1 MKKFL
6 TMLCMLTCVL
16 SLTACGE
23 YEPTEMEQQKG
34 NEAVSMATNFILP
47 YMTSFFDDELV
58 ETVQENY
65 NVHEVESQVEEYF
78 SLYISM
84 VSQNYGINFGYDSI
98 DVEGNAILTGMVS
111 FNNTYD
117 ELGDIQISEGF
128 QGTYKVSGD
137 EIIVSVPVTGSKSDS
152 RGNVRTA
159 TAEFIFSNDIFLT
172 LESCALNLDQSMGEL
187 MMKAAMDTLMGMMT
201 VFTILILISLIIW
214 AMGGIPKLQA
224 KFSGKKEGKKDS
236 KETAIDNTIA
246 QIVEKEESTN
256 ESSDTELVAVI
267 AAAIAAYEGSQ
278 STDGFVVRSIRK
290 RR

>member
-1 MKKFL
+1 MKKIL

-16 SLTACGE
+16 GLTACGE

-58 ETVQENY
+58 EAVQENY
-65 NVHEVESQVEEYF
+65 NVHEVESQVEDYF

-84 VSQNYGINFGYDSI
+84 VSQNYNISFGYDSI

-117 ELGDIQISEGF
+117 ELGDIKTSEGF

-137 EIIVSVPVTGSKSDS
+137 EIIVSVPVTGTKTDS
-152 RGNVRTA
+152 NGNVRTA
-159 TAEFIFSNDIFLT
+159 TAELIFTNDIFLT
-172 LESCALNLDQSMGEL
+172 LKSCALNLDQSMGEL
-187 MMKAAMDTLMGMMT
+187 MAKAAMDTLMGMMT
-201 VFTILILISLIIW
+201 VFAVLILISIIIW

-224 KFSGKKEGKKDS
+224 KLAKKPESKKEES
-236 KETAIDNTIA
+236 IDNTIA
-246 QIVEKEESTN
+246 QIVEKEEST
-256 ESSDTELVAVI
+256 EDDTELVAVI

>member
-1 MKKFL
+1 
-6 TMLCMLTCVL
+6 MLCMLTCVL
-16 SLTACGE
+16 GLTACGE

-58 ETVQENY
+58 EAVQENY
-65 NVHEVESQVEEYF
+65 NVHEVESQVEDYF

-84 VSQNYGINFGYDSI
+84 VSQNYNINFGYDSI

-117 ELGDIQISEGF
+117 ELGDIKTSEGF

-137 EIIVSVPVTGSKSDS
+137 EIIVSVPVTGTKTDS
-152 RGNVRTA
+152 NGNVRTA
-159 TAEFIFSNDIFLT
+159 TAELIFTNDIFLT
-172 LESCALNLDQSMGEL
+172 LKSCALNLDQSMGEL
-187 MMKAAMDTLMGMMT
+187 MAKAAMDTLMGMMT
-201 VFTILILISLIIW
+201 VFAVLILISIIIW

-224 KFSGKKEGKKDS
+224 KLAKKPESKKEES
-236 KETAIDNTIA
+236 IDNTIA
-246 QIVEKEESTN
+246 QIVEKEEST
-256 ESSDTELVAVI
+256 EDDTELVAVI

>member
-16 SLTACGE
+16 GLTACGE

-34 NEAVSMATNFILP
+34 DEAVSMATNFILP

-58 ETVQENY
+58 EAVQENY
-65 NVHEVESQVEEYF
+65 NVHEVESQVEDYF

-84 VSQNYGINFGYDSI
+84 VSQNYNISFGYDSI

-117 ELGDIQISEGF
+117 ELGDIKTSEGF

-137 EIIVSVPVTGSKSDS
+137 EIIVSVPVTGTKTDS
-152 RGNVRTA
+152 NGNVRTA
-159 TAEFIFSNDIFLT
+159 TAELIFTNDIFLT
-172 LESCALNLDQSMGEL
+172 LKSCALNLDQSMGEL
-187 MMKAAMDTLMGMMT
+187 MAKAAMDTLMGMMT
-201 VFTILILISLIIW
+201 VFAVLILISIIIW

-224 KFSGKKEGKKDS
+224 KLAKKPDSKKEES
-236 KETAIDNTIA
+236 IDNTIA
-246 QIVEKEESTN
+246 QIVEKEEST
-256 ESSDTELVAVI
+256 EDDTELVAVI

>member
-16 SLTACGE
+16 GLTACGE

-34 NEAVSMATNFILP
+34 DEAVSMATNFILP

-58 ETVQENY
+58 EAVQENY
-65 NVHEVESQVEEYF
+65 NVHEVESQVEDYF

-84 VSQNYGINFGYDSI
+84 VSQNYNINFGYDSI

-117 ELGDIQISEGF
+117 ELGDIKTSEGF

-137 EIIVSVPVTGSKSDS
+137 EIIVSVPVTGTKTDSK
-152 RGNVRTA
+152 GNVRTA
-159 TAEFIFSNDIFLT
+159 TAELIFSNDIFLT
-172 LESCALNLDQSMGEL
+172 LKSCALNLDQTMGEL
-187 MMKAAMDTLMGMMT
+187 MIKAAMDTLMGMMT
-201 VFTILILISLIIW
+201 VFAVLILISIIIW

-224 KFSGKKEGKKDS
+224 KLAKKPESKKEES
-236 KETAIDNTIA
+236 IDNTIA
-246 QIVEKEESTN
+246 QIVEKEEST
-256 ESSDTELVAVI
+256 EDDTELVAVI

>member
-16 SLTACGE
+16 GLTACGE

-34 NEAVSMATNFILP
+34 DEAVSMATNFILP

-65 NVHEVESQVEEYF
+65 NVHEVESQVEDYF

-84 VSQNYGINFGYDSI
+84 VSQNYNISFGYDSI

-117 ELGDIQISEGF
+117 ELGDIKTSEGF

-137 EIIVSVPVTGSKSDS
+137 EIIVSVPVTGTKTDS
-152 RGNVRTA
+152 NGNVRTA
-159 TAEFIFSNDIFLT
+159 TAELIFTNDIFLT
-172 LESCALNLDQSMGEL
+172 LKSCALNLDQSMGEL
-187 MMKAAMDTLMGMMT
+187 MAKAAMDTLMGMMT
-201 VFTILILISLIIW
+201 VFAVLILISIIIW

-224 KFSGKKEGKKDS
+224 KLAKKPESKKEES
-236 KETAIDNTIA
+236 IDNTIA
-246 QIVEKEESTN
+246 QIVEKEEST
-256 ESSDTELVAVI
+256 EDDTELVAVI

>member
-16 SLTACGE
+16 GLTACGE

-34 NEAVSMATNFILP
+34 DEAISMATNFILP

-58 ETVQENY
+58 EAVQENY
-65 NVHEVESQVEEYF
+65 NVHEVESQVEDYF

-84 VSQNYGINFGYDSI
+84 VSQNYNISFGYDSI

-117 ELGDIQISEGF
+117 ELGDIKTSEGF

-137 EIIVSVPVTGSKSDS
+137 EIIVSVPVTGTKTDS
-152 RGNVRTA
+152 NGNVRTA
-159 TAEFIFSNDIFLT
+159 TAELIFTNDIFLT
-172 LESCALNLDQSMGEL
+172 LKSCALNLDQSMGEL
-187 MMKAAMDTLMGMMT
+187 MAKAAMDTLMGMMT
-201 VFTILILISLIIW
+201 VFAVLILISIIIW

-224 KFSGKKEGKKDS
+224 KLAKKPESKKEES
-236 KETAIDNTIA
+236 IDNTIA
-246 QIVEKEESTN
+246 QIVEKEEST
-256 ESSDTELVAVI
+256 EDDTELVAVI

>member
-1 MKKFL
+1 MKKIL

-16 SLTACGE
+16 GLTACRE

-34 NEAVSMATNFILP
+34 DEAVSMATNFILP

-58 ETVQENY
+58 EAVQENY
-65 NVHEVESQVEEYF
+65 NVHEVESQVEDYF

-84 VSQNYGINFGYDSI
+84 VSQNYNISFGYDSI

-117 ELGDIQISEGF
+117 ELGDIKTSEGF

-137 EIIVSVPVTGSKSDS
+137 EIIVSVPVTGTKTDS
-152 RGNVRTA
+152 NGNVRTA
-159 TAEFIFSNDIFLT
+159 TAELIFTNDIFLT
-172 LESCALNLDQSMGEL
+172 LKSCALNLDQSMGEL
-187 MMKAAMDTLMGMMT
+187 MAKAAMDTLMGMMT
-201 VFTILILISLIIW
+201 VFAVLILISIIIW

-224 KFSGKKEGKKDS
+224 KLAKKPESKKEES
-236 KETAIDNTIA
+236 IDNTIA
-246 QIVEKEESTN
+246 QIVEKEEST
-256 ESSDTELVAVI
+256 EDDTELVAVI

>member
-16 SLTACGE
+16 GLTACGE

-58 ETVQENY
+58 EAVQENY
-65 NVHEVESQVEEYF
+65 NVHEVESQVEDYF

-84 VSQNYGINFGYDSI
+84 VSQNYNISFGYDSI

-117 ELGDIQISEGF
+117 ELGDIKTSEGF

-137 EIIVSVPVTGSKSDS
+137 EIIVSVPVTGTKTDS
-152 RGNVRTA
+152 NGNVRTA
-159 TAEFIFSNDIFLT
+159 TAELIFTNDIFLT
-172 LESCALNLDQSMGEL
+172 LKSCALNLDQSMGEL
-187 MMKAAMDTLMGMMT
+187 MAKAAMDTLMGMMT
-201 VFTILILISLIIW
+201 VFAVLILISIIIR

-224 KFSGKKEGKKDS
+224 KLAKKPESKKEES
-236 KETAIDNTIA
+236 IDNTIA
-246 QIVEKEESTN
+246 QIVEKEEST
-256 ESSDTELVAVI
+256 EDDTELVAVI

>member
-16 SLTACGE
+16 GLTACEE

-58 ETVQENY
+58 EAVQENY
-65 NVHEVESQVEEYF
+65 NVHEVESQVEDYF

-84 VSQNYGINFGYDSI
+84 VSQNYNINFGYDSI

-117 ELGDIQISEGF
+117 ELGDIKTSEGF

-137 EIIVSVPVTGSKSDS
+137 EIIVSVPVTGTKTDS
-152 RGNVRTA
+152 NGNVRTA
-159 TAEFIFSNDIFLT
+159 TAELIFTNDIFLT
-172 LESCALNLDQSMGEL
+172 LKSCALNLDQSMGEL
-187 MMKAAMDTLMGMMT
+187 MAKAAMDTLMGMMT
-201 VFTILILISLIIW
+201 VFAVLILISIIIW

-224 KFSGKKEGKKDS
+224 KLAKKPESKKEES
-236 KETAIDNTIA
+236 IDNTIA
-246 QIVEKEESTN
+246 QIVEKEEST
-256 ESSDTELVAVI
+256 EDDTELVAVI

>member
-16 SLTACGE
+16 GLTACGE

-58 ETVQENY
+58 EAVQENY
-65 NVHEVESQVEEYF
+65 NVHEVESQVEDYF

-84 VSQNYGINFGYDSI
+84 VSQNYNINFGYDSI

-117 ELGDIQISEGF
+117 ELGDIKTSEGF

-137 EIIVSVPVTGSKSDS
+137 EIIVSVPVTGTKTDS
-152 RGNVRTA
+152 NGNVRTA
-159 TAEFIFSNDIFLT
+159 TAELIFTNDIFLT
-172 LESCALNLDQSMGEL
+172 LKSCALNLDQSMGEL
-187 MMKAAMDTLMGMMT
+187 MAKAAMDTLMGMMT
-201 VFTILILISLIIW
+201 VFAVLILISIIIW
-214 AMGGIPKLQA
+214 AMGGIPKLH
-224 KFSGKKEGKKDS
+224 G
-236 KETAIDNTIA
+236 
-246 QIVEKEESTN
+246 
-256 ESSDTELVAVI
+256 
-267 AAAIAAYEGSQ
+267 
-278 STDGFVVRSIRK
+278 
-290 RR
+290 

>member
-16 SLTACGE
+16 GLTACGE

-58 ETVQENY
+58 EAVQENY
-65 NVHEVESQVEEYF
+65 NVHEVESQVEDYF

-84 VSQNYGINFGYDSI
+84 VSQNYNINFGYDSI

-117 ELGDIQISEGF
+117 ELGDIKTSEGF

-137 EIIVSVPVTGSKSDS
+137 EIIVSVPVTGTKTDS
-152 RGNVRTA
+152 NGNVRTA
-159 TAEFIFSNDIFLT
+159 TAELIFTNDIFLT
-172 LESCALNLDQSMGEL
+172 LKSCALNLDQTMGEL
-187 MMKAAMDTLMGMMT
+187 MTKAAMDTLMGMMT
-201 VFTILILISLIIW
+201 VFAVLILISIIIW

-224 KFSGKKEGKKDS
+224 KLAKKPESKKEES
-236 KETAIDNTIA
+236 IDNTIA
-246 QIVEKEESTN
+246 QIVEKEEST
-256 ESSDTELVAVI
+256 EDDTELVAVI

>member
-16 SLTACGE
+16 GLTACGE

-58 ETVQENY
+58 EAVQENY

-84 VSQNYGINFGYDSI
+84 VSQNYNISFGYDSI

-117 ELGDIQISEGF
+117 ELGDIKTDEGF

-137 EIIVSVPVTGSKSDS
+137 EIIVSVPVTGTKTDS
-152 RGNVRTA
+152 NGNVRTA
-159 TAEFIFSNDIFLT
+159 TAELIFTNDIFLT
-172 LESCALNLDQSMGEL
+172 LKSCALNLDQTMGEL
-187 MMKAAMDTLMGMMT
+187 MTKAAMDTLMGMMT
-201 VFTILILISLIIW
+201 VFAVLILISIIIW

-224 KFSGKKEGKKDS
+224 KLAKKPESKKEES
-236 KETAIDNTIA
+236 IDNTIA
-246 QIVEKEESTN
+246 QIVEKEEST
-256 ESSDTELVAVI
+256 EDDTELVAVI

-278 STDGFVVRSIRK
+278 STDGFVVRSMRK

>member
-16 SLTACGE
+16 GLTACGE

-34 NEAVSMATNFILP
+34 DEAVSMSTNFILP

-58 ETVQENY
+58 EAVQKNY
-65 NVHEVESQVEEYF
+65 NVHEVESQVEDYF

-84 VSQNYGINFGYDSI
+84 VSQNYNISFGYDSI

-117 ELGDIQISEGF
+117 ELGDIKTSEGF

-137 EIIVSVPVTGSKSDS
+137 EIIVSVPVTGTKTDS
-152 RGNVRTA
+152 NGNVRTA
-159 TAEFIFSNDIFLT
+159 TAELIFTNDIFLT
-172 LESCALNLDQSMGEL
+172 LKSCALNLDQSMGEL
-187 MMKAAMDTLMGMMT
+187 MAKAAMDTLMGMMT
-201 VFTILILISLIIW
+201 VFAVLILISIIIW

-224 KFSGKKEGKKDS
+224 KLAKKPESKKEES
-236 KETAIDNTIA
+236 IDNTIA
-246 QIVEKEESTN
+246 QIVEKEEST
-256 ESSDTELVAVI
+256 EDDTELVAVI

>member
-16 SLTACGE
+16 GLTACGE

-58 ETVQENY
+58 EAVQENY
-65 NVHEVESQVEEYF
+65 NVHEVESQVEDYF

-84 VSQNYGINFGYDSI
+84 VSQNYNISFGYDSI

-117 ELGDIQISEGF
+117 ELGDIKTSEGF

-137 EIIVSVPVTGSKSDS
+137 EIIVSVPVTGTKTDS
-152 RGNVRTA
+152 NGNVRTA
-159 TAEFIFSNDIFLT
+159 TAELIFTNDIFLT
-172 LESCALNLDQSMGEL
+172 LKSCALNLDQSMGEL
-187 MMKAAMDTLMGMMT
+187 MAKAAMDTLMGMMT
-201 VFTILILISLIIW
+201 VFAVLILISIIIW
-214 AMGGIPKLQA
+214 TMGGIPKLQA
-224 KFSGKKEGKKDS
+224 KLAKKPESKKEES
-236 KETAIDNTIA
+236 IDNTIA
-246 QIVEKEESTN
+246 QIVEKEEST
-256 ESSDTELVAVI
+256 EDDTELVAVI

>member
-16 SLTACGE
+16 GLTACGE

-34 NEAVSMATNFILP
+34 DEAVSMATNFILP

-58 ETVQENY
+58 EAVQENY
-65 NVHEVESQVEEYF
+65 NVHEVESQVEDYF

-84 VSQNYGINFGYDSI
+84 VSQNYNINFGYDSI

-117 ELGDIQISEGF
+117 ELGDIKTSEGF

-137 EIIVSVPVTGSKSDS
+137 EIIVSVPVTGTKTDS
-152 RGNVRTA
+152 NGNVRTA
-159 TAEFIFSNDIFLT
+159 TAELIFSNDIFLT
-172 LESCALNLDQSMGEL
+172 LKSCALNLDQTMGEL
-187 MMKAAMDTLMGMMT
+187 MIKAAMDTLMGMMT
-201 VFTILILISLIIW
+201 VFAVLILISIIIW

-224 KFSGKKEGKKDS
+224 KLAKKPESKKEES
-236 KETAIDNTIA
+236 IDNTIA
-246 QIVEKEESTN
+246 QIVEKEENT
-256 ESSDTELVAVI
+256 EDDTELVAVI

>member
-1 MKKFL
+1 MKKIL

-16 SLTACGE
+16 GLTACGE

-34 NEAVSMATNFILP
+34 DEAVSMSTNFILP

-58 ETVQENY
+58 EAVQKNY
-65 NVHEVESQVEEYF
+65 NVHEVESQVEDYF

-84 VSQNYGINFGYDSI
+84 VSQNYNINFGYDSI

-117 ELGDIQISEGF
+117 ELGDIKTSEGF

-137 EIIVSVPVTGSKSDS
+137 EIIVSVPVTGTKTDS
-152 RGNVRTA
+152 NGNVRTA
-159 TAEFIFSNDIFLT
+159 TAELIFTNDIFLT
-172 LESCALNLDQSMGEL
+172 LKSCALNLDQSMGEL
-187 MMKAAMDTLMGMMT
+187 MTKAAMDTLMGMMT
-201 VFTILILISLIIW
+201 VFAVLILISIIIW

-224 KFSGKKEGKKDS
+224 KLAKKPESKKEES
-236 KETAIDNTIA
+236 IDNTIA
-246 QIVEKEESTN
+246 QIVEKEEST
-256 ESSDTELVAVI
+256 EDDTELVAVI

>member
-16 SLTACGE
+16 GLTACGE

-58 ETVQENY
+58 EAVQENY
-65 NVHEVESQVEEYF
+65 NVHEVESQVEDYF

-84 VSQNYGINFGYDSI
+84 VSQNYNISFGYDSI

-117 ELGDIQISEGF
+117 ELGDIKTSEGF

-137 EIIVSVPVTGSKSDS
+137 EIIVSVPVTGTKTDS
-152 RGNVRTA
+152 NGNVRTA
-159 TAEFIFSNDIFLT
+159 TAELIFTNDIFLT
-172 LESCALNLDQSMGEL
+172 LKSCALNLDQSMGEL
-187 MMKAAMDTLMGMMT
+187 MAKAAMDTLMGMMT
-201 VFTILILISLIIW
+201 VFAVLILISIIIW

-224 KFSGKKEGKKDS
+224 KLAKKPESKKEES
-236 KETAIDNTIA
+236 IDNTIA
-246 QIVEKEESTN
+246 QIVEKEEST
-256 ESSDTELVAVI
+256 EDDPELVAVI

>member
-16 SLTACGE
+16 GLTACGE

-58 ETVQENY
+58 EAVQENY
-65 NVHEVESQVEEYF
+65 NVHEVESQVEDYF

-84 VSQNYGINFGYDSI
+84 VSQNYNINFGYDSI

-117 ELGDIQISEGF
+117 ELGDIKTSEGF

-137 EIIVSVPVTGSKSDS
+137 EIIVSVPVTGTKTDS
-152 RGNVRTA
+152 NGNVRTA
-159 TAEFIFSNDIFLT
+159 TAELIFTNDIFLT
-172 LESCALNLDQSMGEL
+172 LKSCALNLDQSMGEL
-187 MMKAAMDTLMGMMT
+187 MAKAAMDTLMGMMT
-201 VFTILILISLIIW
+201 VFAVLILISIIIW

-224 KFSGKKEGKKDS
+224 KLAKKPESKKEES
-236 KETAIDNTIA
+236 IDNTIA
-246 QIVEKEESTN
+246 QIVEKEEST
-256 ESSDTELVAVI
+256 EDDTELVAVI

>member
-16 SLTACGE
+16 GLTACGE

-34 NEAVSMATNFILP
+34 DEAVSMSTNFILP

-58 ETVQENY
+58 EAVQENY
-65 NVHEVESQVEEYF
+65 NVHEVESQVEDYF

-84 VSQNYGINFGYDSI
+84 VSQNYNINFGYDSI

-117 ELGDIQISEGF
+117 ELGDIKTSEGF

-137 EIIVSVPVTGSKSDS
+137 EIIVSVPVTGTKTDSK
-152 RGNVRTA
+152 GNVRTA
-159 TAEFIFSNDIFLT
+159 TAELIFSNDIFLT
-172 LESCALNLDQSMGEL
+172 LKSCALNLDQTMGEL
-187 MMKAAMDTLMGMMT
+187 MIKAAMDTLMGMMT
-201 VFTILILISLIIW
+201 VFAVLILISIIIW

-224 KFSGKKEGKKDS
+224 KLAKKPESKKEES
-236 KETAIDNTIA
+236 IDNTIA
-246 QIVEKEESTN
+246 QIVEKEENT
-256 ESSDTELVAVI
+256 EDDTELVAVI

>member
-16 SLTACGE
+16 GLTACGE

-34 NEAVSMATNFILP
+34 DEAVSMATNFILP

-58 ETVQENY
+58 EAVQENY
-65 NVHEVESQVEEYF
+65 NVHEVESQVEDYF

-84 VSQNYGINFGYDSI
+84 VSQNYNINFGYDSI

-117 ELGDIQISEGF
+117 ELGDIKTSEGF

-137 EIIVSVPVTGSKSDS
+137 EIIVSVPVTGTKTDS
-152 RGNVRTA
+152 NGNVRTA
-159 TAEFIFSNDIFLT
+159 TAELIFTNDIFLT
-172 LESCALNLDQSMGEL
+172 LKSCALNLDQSMGEL
-187 MMKAAMDTLMGMMT
+187 MTKAAMDTLMGMMT
-201 VFTILILISLIIW
+201 VFAVLILISIIIW

-224 KFSGKKEGKKDS
+224 KLAKKPESKKEES
-236 KETAIDNTIA
+236 IDNTIA
-246 QIVEKEESTN
+246 QIVEKEEST
-256 ESSDTELVAVI
+256 EDDTELVAVI

-278 STDGFVVRSIRK
+278 STDGFVVRSMRK

>member
-16 SLTACGE
+16 GLTACGE

-34 NEAVSMATNFILP
+34 DEAVSMATNFILP
-47 YMTSFFDDELV
+47 YMTSFFYDELV
-58 ETVQENY
+58 DAVQETMNE
-65 NVHEVESQVEEYF
+65 HEVESQVDDYF

-84 VSQNYGINFGYDSI
+84 VSQNYNISFGYDSI

-117 ELGDIQISEGF
+117 ELGDIKTSEGF

-137 EIIVSVPVTGSKSDS
+137 EIIVSVPVTGTKTDS
-152 RGNVRTA
+152 NGNVRTA
-159 TAEFIFSNDIFLT
+159 TAELIFTNDIFLT
-172 LESCALNLDQSMGEL
+172 LKSCALNLDQSMGEL
-187 MMKAAMDTLMGMMT
+187 MTKAAMDTLMGMMT
-201 VFTILILISLIIW
+201 VFAVLILISIIIW

-224 KFSGKKEGKKDS
+224 KLAKKPESKKEES
-236 KETAIDNTIA
+236 IDNTIA
-246 QIVEKEESTN
+246 QIVEKEEST
-256 ESSDTELVAVI
+256 EDDTELVAVI

>member
-16 SLTACGE
+16 GLTACGE

-34 NEAVSMATNFILP
+34 DEAVSMATNFILP

-58 ETVQENY
+58 EAVQENY
-65 NVHEVESQVEEYF
+65 NVHEVESQVEDYF

-84 VSQNYGINFGYDSI
+84 VSQNYNISFGYDSI

-117 ELGDIQISEGF
+117 ELGDIKTSEGF

-137 EIIVSVPVTGSKSDS
+137 EIIVSVPVTGTKTDS
-152 RGNVRTA
+152 NGNVRTA
-159 TAEFIFSNDIFLT
+159 TAELIFTNDIFLT
-172 LESCALNLDQSMGEL
+172 LKSCALNLDQSMGEL
-187 MMKAAMDTLMGMMT
+187 MAKAAMDTLMGMMT
-201 VFTILILISLIIW
+201 VFAVLILISILIW
-214 AMGGIPKLQA
+214 AMGGIPRLQA
-224 KFSGKKEGKKDS
+224 KLAKKPESKKEES
-236 KETAIDNTIA
+236 IDNTIA
-246 QIVEKEESTN
+246 QIVEKEEST
-256 ESSDTELVAVI
+256 EDDTELVAVI

-290 RR
+290 RK

>member
-16 SLTACGE
+16 GLTACGE

-58 ETVQENY
+58 EAVQENY
-65 NVHEVESQVEEYF
+65 NVHEVESQVEDYF

-84 VSQNYGINFGYDSI
+84 VSQNYNINFGYDSI

-117 ELGDIQISEGF
+117 ELGDIKTSEGF
-128 QGTYKVSGD
+128 QGIYKVSGD
-137 EIIVSVPVTGSKSDS
+137 EIIVSVPVTGTKTDS
-152 RGNVRTA
+152 NGNVRTA
-159 TAEFIFSNDIFLT
+159 TAELIFTNDIFLT
-172 LESCALNLDQSMGEL
+172 LKSCALNLDQSMGEL
-187 MMKAAMDTLMGMMT
+187 MAKAAMDTLMGMMT
-201 VFTILILISLIIW
+201 VFAVLILISIIIW

-224 KFSGKKEGKKDS
+224 KLAKKPESKKEES
-236 KETAIDNTIA
+236 IDNTIA
-246 QIVEKEESTN
+246 QIVEKEEST
-256 ESSDTELVAVI
+256 EDDTELVAVI

>member
-1 MKKFL
+1 MKKIL

-16 SLTACGE
+16 GLTACGE

-34 NEAVSMATNFILP
+34 DEAVSMATNFILP

-58 ETVQENY
+58 EAVQENY
-65 NVHEVESQVEEYF
+65 NVHEVESQVEDYF

-84 VSQNYGINFGYDSI
+84 VSQNYNISFGYDSI

-117 ELGDIQISEGF
+117 ELGDIKTSEGF

-137 EIIVSVPVTGSKSDS
+137 EIIVSVPVTGTKTDS
-152 RGNVRTA
+152 NGNVRTA
-159 TAEFIFSNDIFLT
+159 TAELIFTNDIFLT
-172 LESCALNLDQSMGEL
+172 LKSCALNLDQSMGEL
-187 MMKAAMDTLMGMMT
+187 MAKAAMDTLMGMMT
-201 VFTILILISLIIW
+201 VFAVLILISIIIW

-224 KFSGKKEGKKDS
+224 KLAKKPESKKEES
-236 KETAIDNTIA
+236 IDNTIA
-246 QIVEKEESTN
+246 QIVEKEEST
-256 ESSDTELVAVI
+256 EDDTELVAVI

>member
-16 SLTACGE
+16 GLTACGE

-34 NEAVSMATNFILP
+34 DEAVSMATNFILP

-58 ETVQENY
+58 EAVQENY
-65 NVHEVESQVEEYF
+65 NVHEVESQVEDYF

-84 VSQNYGINFGYDSI
+84 VSQNYNISFGYDSI

-117 ELGDIQISEGF
+117 ELGDIKTSEGF

-137 EIIVSVPVTGSKSDS
+137 EIIVSVPVTGTKTDS
-152 RGNVRTA
+152 NGNVRTA
-159 TAEFIFSNDIFLT
+159 TAELIFTNDIFLT
-172 LESCALNLDQSMGEL
+172 LKSCALNLDQSMGEL
-187 MMKAAMDTLMGMMT
+187 MAKAAMDTLMGMMT
-201 VFTILILISLIIW
+201 VFAVLILISIIIW
-214 AMGGIPKLQA
+214 AMGGIPKLQEKLA
-224 KFSGKKEGKKDS
+224 KKPESKKEES
-236 KETAIDNTIA
+236 IDNTIA
-246 QIVEKEESTN
+246 QIVEKEEST
-256 ESSDTELVAVI
+256 EDDTELVAVI

>member
-6 TMLCMLTCVL
+6 AIVL
-16 SLTACGE
+16 ALALVLGLTACGE

-65 NVHEVESQVEEYF
+65 NVHEVESQVEDYF

-84 VSQNYGINFGYDSI
+84 VSQNYNINFGYDSI

-117 ELGDIQISEGF
+117 ELGDIKTSEGF

-137 EIIVSVPVTGSKSDS
+137 EIIVSVPVTGTKTDS
-152 RGNVRTA
+152 NGNVRTA
-159 TAEFIFSNDIFLT
+159 TAELIFTNDIFLT
-172 LESCALNLDQSMGEL
+172 LKSCALNLDQSMGEL
-187 MMKAAMDTLMGMMT
+187 MTKAAMDTLMGMMT
-201 VFTILILISLIIW
+201 VFAVLILISIIIW

-224 KFSGKKEGKKDS
+224 KLAKKPESKKEES
-236 KETAIDNTIA
+236 IDNTIA
-246 QIVEKEESTN
+246 QIVEKEEST
-256 ESSDTELVAVI
+256 EDDTELVAVI

>member
-16 SLTACGE
+16 GLTACGE

-34 NEAVSMATNFILP
+34 DEAVSMATNFILP

-58 ETVQENY
+58 EAVQENY
-65 NVHEVESQVEEYF
+65 NVHEVESQVEDYF

-84 VSQNYGINFGYDSI
+84 VSQNYNISFGYDSI

-117 ELGDIQISEGF
+117 ELGDIKTSEGF

-137 EIIVSVPVTGSKSDS
+137 EIIVSVPVTGTKTDSK
-152 RGNVRTA
+152 GNVRTA
-159 TAEFIFSNDIFLT
+159 TAELIFSNDIFLT
-172 LESCALNLDQSMGEL
+172 LKSCALNLDQSMGEL
-187 MMKAAMDTLMGMMT
+187 MAKAAMDTLMGMMT
-201 VFTILILISLIIW
+201 VFAVLILISIIIW
-214 AMGGIPKLQA
+214 AMGGIPRLQA
-224 KFSGKKEGKKDS
+224 KLAKKPESKKEES
-236 KETAIDNTIA
+236 IDNTIA
-246 QIVEKEESTN
+246 QIVEKEENT
-256 ESSDTELVAVI
+256 EDDTELVAVI

>member
-1 MKKFL
+1 MKKIL

-16 SLTACGE
+16 GLTACGE

-34 NEAVSMATNFILP
+34 DEAVSMSTNFILP

-58 ETVQENY
+58 EAVQKNY
-65 NVHEVESQVEEYF
+65 NVHEVESQVEDYF

-84 VSQNYGINFGYDSI
+84 VSQNYNINFGYDSI

-117 ELGDIQISEGF
+117 ELGDIKTSEGF

-137 EIIVSVPVTGSKSDS
+137 EIIVSVPVTGTKTDS
-152 RGNVRTA
+152 NGNVRTA
-159 TAEFIFSNDIFLT
+159 TAELIFSNDIFLT
-172 LESCALNLDQSMGEL
+172 LKSCALNLDQTMGEL
-187 MMKAAMDTLMGMMT
+187 MIKAAMDTLMGMMT
-201 VFTILILISLIIW
+201 VFAVLILISIIIW

-224 KFSGKKEGKKDS
+224 KLAKKPESKKEES
-236 KETAIDNTIA
+236 IDNTIA
-246 QIVEKEESTN
+246 QIVEKEEST
-256 ESSDTELVAVI
+256 EDDTELVAVI

>member
-16 SLTACGE
+16 GLTACGE

-65 NVHEVESQVEEYF
+65 NVHEVESQVEDYF

-84 VSQNYGINFGYDSI
+84 VSQNYNINFGYDSI

-117 ELGDIQISEGF
+117 ELGDIKTSEGF

-137 EIIVSVPVTGSKSDS
+137 EIIVSVPVTGTKTDS
-152 RGNVRTA
+152 NGNVRTA
-159 TAEFIFSNDIFLT
+159 TAELIFTNDIFLT
-172 LESCALNLDQSMGEL
+172 LKSCALNLDQTMGEL
-187 MMKAAMDTLMGMMT
+187 MTKAAMDTLMGMMT
-201 VFTILILISLIIW
+201 VFAVLILISILIW

-224 KFSGKKEGKKDS
+224 KLAKKPESKKEES
-236 KETAIDNTIA
+236 IDNTIA
-246 QIVEKEESTN
+246 QIVEKEEST
-256 ESSDTELVAVI
+256 EDDTELVAVI

>member
-1 MKKFL
+1 MKKIL

-16 SLTACGE
+16 GLTACGE

-34 NEAVSMATNFILP
+34 DEAVSMSTNFILP

-58 ETVQENY
+58 EAVQENY
-65 NVHEVESQVEEYF
+65 NVHEVESQVEDYF

-84 VSQNYGINFGYDSI
+84 VSQNYNINFGYDSI

-117 ELGDIQISEGF
+117 ELGDIKTSEGF

-137 EIIVSVPVTGSKSDS
+137 EIIVSVPVTGTKTDS
-152 RGNVRTA
+152 NGNVRTA
-159 TAEFIFSNDIFLT
+159 TAELIFSNDIFLT
-172 LESCALNLDQSMGEL
+172 LKSCALNLDQTMGEL
-187 MMKAAMDTLMGMMT
+187 MIKAAMDTLMGMMT
-201 VFTILILISLIIW
+201 VFAVLILISIIIW

-224 KFSGKKEGKKDS
+224 KLAKKPESKKEES
-236 KETAIDNTIA
+236 IDNTIA
-246 QIVEKEESTN
+246 QIVEKEEST
-256 ESSDTELVAVI
+256 EDDTELVAVI

>member
-16 SLTACGE
+16 GLTACGE

-34 NEAVSMATNFILP
+34 DEAVSMSTNFILP

-58 ETVQENY
+58 EAVQKNY
-65 NVHEVESQVEEYF
+65 NVHEVESQVEDYF

-84 VSQNYGINFGYDSI
+84 VSQNYNINFGYDSI

-117 ELGDIQISEGF
+117 ELGDIKTSEGF

-137 EIIVSVPVTGSKSDS
+137 EIIVSVPVTGTKTDS
-152 RGNVRTA
+152 NGNVRTA
-159 TAEFIFSNDIFLT
+159 TAELIFTNDIFLT
-172 LESCALNLDQSMGEL
+172 LKSCALNLDQSMGEL
-187 MMKAAMDTLMGMMT
+187 MAKAAMDTLMGMMT
-201 VFTILILISLIIW
+201 VFAVLILISIIIW

-224 KFSGKKEGKKDS
+224 KLAKKPESKKEES
-236 KETAIDNTIA
+236 IDNTIA
-246 QIVEKEESTN
+246 QIVEKEEST
-256 ESSDTELVAVI
+256 EDDTELVAVI

>member
-1 MKKFL
+1 
-6 TMLCMLTCVL
+6 MLTCVL
-16 SLTACGE
+16 GLTACGE

-34 NEAVSMATNFILP
+34 DEAVSMATNFILP

-58 ETVQENY
+58 EAVQENY
-65 NVHEVESQVEEYF
+65 NVHEVESQVEDYF

-84 VSQNYGINFGYDSI
+84 VSQNYNINFGYDSI

-117 ELGDIQISEGF
+117 ELGDIKTSEGF

-137 EIIVSVPVTGSKSDS
+137 EIIVSVPVTGTKTDS
-152 RGNVRTA
+152 NGNVRTA
-159 TAEFIFSNDIFLT
+159 TAELIFTNDIFLT
-172 LESCALNLDQSMGEL
+172 LKSCALNLDQSMGEL
-187 MMKAAMDTLMGMMT
+187 MTKAAMDTLMGMMT
-201 VFTILILISLIIW
+201 VFAVLILISIIIW

-224 KFSGKKEGKKDS
+224 KLAKKPESKKEES
-236 KETAIDNTIA
+236 IDNTIA
-246 QIVEKEESTN
+246 QIVEKEEST
-256 ESSDTELVAVI
+256 EDDTELVAVI

>member
-16 SLTACGE
+16 GLTACGE

-58 ETVQENY
+58 EAVQENY
-65 NVHEVESQVEEYF
+65 NVHEVESQVEDYF

-84 VSQNYGINFGYDSI
+84 VSQNYNISFGYDSI

-117 ELGDIQISEGF
+117 ELGDIKTSEGF

-137 EIIVSVPVTGSKSDS
+137 EIIVSVPVTGTKTDS
-152 RGNVRTA
+152 NGNVRTA
-159 TAEFIFSNDIFLT
+159 TAELIFTNDIFLT
-172 LESCALNLDQSMGEL
+172 LKSCALNLDQSMGEL
-187 MMKAAMDTLMGMMT
+187 MAKAAMDTLMGMMT
-201 VFTILILISLIIW
+201 VFAVLILISIIIW

-224 KFSGKKEGKKDS
+224 KLAKKPESKKEES
-236 KETAIDNTIA
+236 IDNTIA
-246 QIVEKEESTN
+246 QIVEKEEST
-256 ESSDTELVAVI
+256 EDDTEQVAVI

>member
-16 SLTACGE
+16 GLTACGE

-58 ETVQENY
+58 EAVQENY
-65 NVHEVESQVEEYF
+65 NVHEVESQVEDYF

-84 VSQNYGINFGYDSI
+84 VSQNYNINFGYDSI

-117 ELGDIQISEGF
+117 ELGDIKTSEGF

-137 EIIVSVPVTGSKSDS
+137 EIIVSVPVTGTKTDS
-152 RGNVRTA
+152 NGNVRTA
-159 TAEFIFSNDIFLT
+159 TAELIFTNDIFLT
-172 LESCALNLDQSMGEL
+172 LKSCALNLDQSMGEL
-187 MMKAAMDTLMGMMT
+187 MAKAAMDTLMGMMT
-201 VFTILILISLIIW
+201 VFAVLILISIIIW

-224 KFSGKKEGKKDS
+224 KLAKKPESKKEES
-236 KETAIDNTIA
+236 IDNTIA
-246 QIVEKEESTN
+246 QIVEKEESK
-256 ESSDTELVAVI
+256 EDDTELVAVI

>member
-16 SLTACGE
+16 GLTACGE

-34 NEAVSMATNFILP
+34 DEAVSMATNFILP

-58 ETVQENY
+58 EAVQKNY
-65 NVHEVESQVEEYF
+65 NVHEVESQVEDYF

-84 VSQNYGINFGYDSI
+84 VSQNYNINFGYDSI

-117 ELGDIQISEGF
+117 ELGDIKTSEGF

-137 EIIVSVPVTGSKSDS
+137 EIIVSVPVTGTKTDS
-152 RGNVRTA
+152 NGNVRTA
-159 TAEFIFSNDIFLT
+159 TAELIFTNDIFLT
-172 LESCALNLDQSMGEL
+172 LKSCALNLDQSMGEL
-187 MMKAAMDTLMGMMT
+187 MTKAAMDTLMGMMT
-201 VFTILILISLIIW
+201 VFAVLILISIIIW

-224 KFSGKKEGKKDS
+224 KLAKKPESKKEES
-236 KETAIDNTIA
+236 IDNTIA
-246 QIVEKEESTN
+246 QIVEKEEST
-256 ESSDTELVAVI
+256 EDDTELVAVI

>member
-16 SLTACGE
+16 GLTACGE

-58 ETVQENY
+58 EAVQENY
-65 NVHEVESQVEEYF
+65 NVHEVESQVEDYF

-84 VSQNYGINFGYDSI
+84 VSQNYNISFGYDSI

-117 ELGDIQISEGF
+117 ELGDIKTSEGF
-128 QGTYKVSGD
+128 QGTYKVSGE
-137 EIIVSVPVTGSKSDS
+137 EIIVSVPVTGTKTDS
-152 RGNVRTA
+152 NGNVRTA
-159 TAEFIFSNDIFLT
+159 TAELIFTNDIFLT
-172 LESCALNLDQSMGEL
+172 LKSCALNLDQSMGEL
-187 MMKAAMDTLMGMMT
+187 MAKAAMDTLMGMMT
-201 VFTILILISLIIW
+201 VFAVLILISIIIW

-224 KFSGKKEGKKDS
+224 KLAKKPESKKEES
-236 KETAIDNTIA
+236 IDNTIA
-246 QIVEKEESTN
+246 QIVEKEEST
-256 ESSDTELVAVI
+256 EDDTELVAVI

>member
-16 SLTACGE
+16 GLTACGE

-65 NVHEVESQVEEYF
+65 NVHEVESQVEDYF

-84 VSQNYGINFGYDSI
+84 VSQNYNINFGYDSI

-111 FNNTYD
+111 FNNTYG
-117 ELGDIQISEGF
+117 ELGDIKTSEGF

-137 EIIVSVPVTGSKSDS
+137 EIIVSVPVTGTKTDS
-152 RGNVRTA
+152 NGNVRTA
-159 TAEFIFSNDIFLT
+159 TAELIFTNDIFLT
-172 LESCALNLDQSMGEL
+172 LKSCALNLDQSMGEL
-187 MMKAAMDTLMGMMT
+187 MTKAAMDTLMGMMT
-201 VFTILILISLIIW
+201 VFAVLILISIIIW
-214 AMGGIPKLQA
+214 AMGGIPKLQE
-224 KFSGKKEGKKDS
+224 KLTKKPESKKEES
-236 KETAIDNTIA
+236 IDNTIA
-246 QIVEKEESTN
+246 QIVEKEEST
-256 ESSDTELVAVI
+256 EDDTELVAVI

-278 STDGFVVRSIRK
+278 STDSFVVRSIRK

>member
-16 SLTACGE
+16 GLTACGE

-34 NEAVSMATNFILP
+34 DEAVSMATNFILP

-58 ETVQENY
+58 EAVQENY
-65 NVHEVESQVEEYF
+65 NVHEVESQVEDYF

-84 VSQNYGINFGYDSI
+84 VSQNYNINFGYDSI

-117 ELGDIQISEGF
+117 ELGDIKTSEGF

-137 EIIVSVPVTGSKSDS
+137 EIIVSVPVTGTKTDS
-152 RGNVRTA
+152 NGNVRTA
-159 TAEFIFSNDIFLT
+159 TAELIFTNDIFLT
-172 LESCALNLDQSMGEL
+172 LKSCALNLDQSMGEL
-187 MMKAAMDTLMGMMT
+187 MTKAAMDTLMGMVT
-201 VFTILILISLIIW
+201 VFAVLILISIIIW

-224 KFSGKKEGKKDS
+224 KLAKKPESKKEES
-236 KETAIDNTIA
+236 IDNTIA
-246 QIVEKEESTN
+246 QIVEKEEST
-256 ESSDTELVAVI
+256 EDDTELVAVI

>member
-16 SLTACGE
+16 GLTACGE

-34 NEAVSMATNFILP
+34 DEAVSMATNFILP

-58 ETVQENY
+58 EAVQENY
-65 NVHEVESQVEEYF
+65 NVHEVESQVEDYF

-84 VSQNYGINFGYDSI
+84 VSQNYNISFGYDSI

-111 FNNTYD
+111 VNNTYD
-117 ELGDIQISEGF
+117 ELGDIKTSEGF

-137 EIIVSVPVTGSKSDS
+137 EIIVSVPVTGTKTDS
-152 RGNVRTA
+152 NGNVRTA
-159 TAEFIFSNDIFLT
+159 TAELIFTNDIFLT
-172 LESCALNLDQSMGEL
+172 LKSCALNLDQSMGEL
-187 MMKAAMDTLMGMMT
+187 MTKAAMDTLMGMMT
-201 VFTILILISLIIW
+201 VFAVLILISIIIW

-224 KFSGKKEGKKDS
+224 KLAKKPESKKEES
-236 KETAIDNTIA
+236 IDNTIA
-246 QIVEKEESTN
+246 QIVEKEEST
-256 ESSDTELVAVI
+256 EDDTELVAVI